1 MALVAHIYNPQ
12 NQPKEELIQN
22 FVIRQK
28 EFKTLFED
36 ISKAKMKT
44 PEQHYLIQGQRG
56 MGKTTLI
63 MRLYYEIQNSN
74 KLNKWL
80 VPVLFSE
87 EQYAIRKLYKLWEH
101 IAIYLED
108 HDLAFGGLFDRMDEK
123 IDEDDYEEIC
133 LELLLDALKKEK
145 KKLILLMDN
154 FGDLLEK
161 FTLQERQRLRE
172 VLLTIPEIRI
182 IAGSSRILEHT
193 FSNDE
198 PFHEFFKIVQLDGL
212 NKKEVTA
219 LLKNLGEADEQPRI
233 KQILKEEPARIESLR
248 RLSGGVPR
256 TMVLLYE
263 IFIDEETGD
272 SFKTLHSLVDRVSPL
287 YKHRMD
293 ELKPN
298 QQEII
303 EVIALNWDGMPVKEI
318 ARRTRMESNVVSAQL
333 TQLEKN
339 NIIDKVKTSTK
350 NNFYRLSERFFNI
363 WYIMR
368 HGRKRDHRRVKWLV
382 EFFRDWCT
390 EDEIKARAV
399 KHMDNLK
406 RGTLDESHAFH
417 ITETLAQLL
426 PPGEDQDSLIS
437 SAKDFFTKRNSRW
450 VNSII
455 PSDMQLIQEAGQS
468 IPKTNKTELALEIA
482 RKIRNAPLQSYI
494 IFILKKIKTDRYSQ
508 YLLNKVFQ
516 SLDYILTTIYF
527 VGQDLR
533 ALKTKEQGFLKL
545 LGATES
551 GRSKLLIVG
560 LTLRSMEFYEKA
572 ELLFQHAK
580 DFESQNM
587 KAIWH
592 SEIARLY
599 QDHLHRFEKAEE
611 HYLNAIKA
619 GIQNDVFRLALL
631 YHQDIKRYKDA
642 EKYYLIDINNG
653 SSKAMYNLAYLYE
666 IDLDLPEA
674 ANKYFEMA
682 REHNHP
688 KAVSRKLLIDYTQR
702 KKSSTDLKDIK
713 DIKDLWEL
721 DQSHLTAFTAAL
733 VSLWYDE
740 YKNAFVM
747 TPHFMN
753 EESLMEDGVKEFV
766 GEFLR
771 LLLAKKQYQ
780 FTHRLFEESTIDL
793 KDRFKPIYYALMH
806 FMRDE
811 YPDEILKMGPE
822 LKETVDEII
831 AEVKQMAIDYA

>member
-12 NQPKEELIQN
+12 SQPKEELIKN

-28 EFKTLFED
+28 EFKTLFDD

-63 MRLYYEIQNSN
+63 MRLYYEIQNSE

-108 HDLAFGGLFDRMDEK
+108 HDVAFAGLFDRMDEK

-219 LLKNLGEADEQPRI
+219 LLKTLGEADEQPRI
-233 KQILKEEPARIESLR
+233 MEILKEESGRVESLR

-263 IFIDEETGD
+263 IFLDEETGD
-272 SFKTLHSLVDRVSPL
+272 SFNSLENLLDRVTPL

-293 ELKPN
+293 ELKGN
-298 QQEII
+298 QQEIV
-303 EVIALNWDGMPVKEI
+303 EVIAFNWDGMAVKEI

-339 NIIDKVKTSTK
+339 RIIDKVKTSTK
-350 NNFYRLSERFFNI
+350 NNLYRLSERFFNI

-368 HGRKRDHRRVKWLV
+368 YGRKKDLRRVKWLV
-382 EFFRDWCT
+382 EFLRDWCN
-390 EDEIKARAV
+390 EDEIKERAL

-406 RGTLDESHAFH
+406 QGILDENHAFH

-426 PPGEDQDSLIS
+426 PLGEDQDELI
-437 SAKDFFTKRNSRW
+437 AFTKDFFTKRNSGW
-450 VNSII
+450 VNSLT
-455 PSDMQLIQEAGQS
+455 PSDSKLIQDAIS
-468 IPKTNKTELALEIA
+468 IVEETNDKNSAIQNIKKIRDKESQQVVLDAFSSLKGNINFTERLLIHLLSSNTETYLATLITSQMSQRQFDALDIEMISKTDQGPWLTLALGGSLCFSEYFDKA
-482 RKIRNAPLQSYI
+482 LKI
-494 IFILKKIKTDRYSQ
+494 
-508 YLLNKVFQ
+508 LLIGNEALPPDKGDFSIVTT
-516 SLDYILTTIYF
+516 LIGTIYENTH
-527 VGQDLR
+527 DYENAIENYLR
-533 ALKTKEQGFLKL
+533 AIKYGD
-545 LGATES
+545 ES
-551 GRSKLLIVG
+551 S
-560 LTLRSMEFYEKA
+560 
-572 ELLFQHAK
+572 LF
-580 DFESQNM
+580 NL
-587 KAIWH
+587 
-592 SEIARLY
+592 AR
-599 QDHLHRFEKAEE
+599 
-611 HYLNAIKA
+611 I
-619 GIQNDVFRLALL
+619 
-631 YHQDIKRYKDA
+631 YHQKVDDYHEA
-642 EKYYLIDINNG
+642 EKYYLLAIKKSNKDAMLNLATLYDFKLSESQKALKYYEMAVKHGHAGAICRKSLIEFKDINK
-653 SSKAMYNLAYLYE
+653 SEKSLSKIEALWNTHNDSIIAFTLALFG
-666 IDLDLPEA
+666 LWH
-674 ANKYFEMA
+674 NKFDIV
-682 REHNHP
+682 P
-688 KAVSRKLLIDYTQR
+688 KASPYFMSDTRFVEVSDSNIQ
-702 KKSSTDLKDIK
+702 
-713 DIKDLWEL
+713 
-721 DQSHLTAFTAAL
+721 
-733 VSLWYDE
+733 V
-740 YKNAFVM
+740 
-747 TPHFMN
+747 
-753 EESLMEDGVKEFV
+753 
-766 GEFLR
+766 FLA
-771 LLLAKKQYQ
+771 LLLAKEQYQ
-780 FTHRLFEESTIDL
+780 FAHRLFEESTIDL

-806 FMRDE
+806 FMQDE

-831 AEVKQMAIDYA
+831 AEVKQLAIEYA